1 MTWYFIYSWT
11 YGLGLFVSILGRV
24 QKKNWAAEKI
34 SFEQWDKIVI
44 WLNLSFKLLN
54 RTHQFI
60 ILQCIFIFLANLKKK
75 IIKVG
80 TKIKFS
86 SKFTHEVI
94 CKESLDIFFCLIA
107 IQVTQ
112 EFWERDCLGDPN
124 KVPWRATCTI
134 STTNAGHSPKTC
146 NGPALATDQTPTSSA
161 LNNTQIPS
169 SAPNACGMSG
179 SSPAVQMST
188 MPVLE
193 SQLGHSQGIS
203 MSASPLVILVLMFH
217 WQHTKKS
224 E

>member
-11 YGLGLFVSILGRV
+11 YGLGLFFSILGRV

-34 SFEQWDKIVI
+34 SFEQWDKIAI
-44 WLNLSFKLLN
+44 WLNLSFKLLK

-94 CKESLDIFFCLIA
+94 CKENLDIFSCLIA
-107 IQVTQ
+107 RHVQVTQ

-124 KVPWRATCTI
+124 KVPWRPT
-134 STTNAGHSPKTC
+134 
-146 NGPALATDQTPTSSA
+146 LATAQKRAMGPPWPQTKLRLQVP
-161 LNNTQIPS
+161 
-169 SAPNACGMSG
+169 
-179 SSPAVQMST
+179 
-188 MPVLE
+188 
-193 SQLGHSQGIS
+193 
-203 MSASPLVILVLMFH
+203 
-217 WQHTKKS
+217 
-224 E
+224 